1 MSKTREVRADQVKV
15 GDQVRGRGK
24 VARVAAAGRWTR
36 LWCGTR
42 TNYDYRGDTILE
54 VEIREGGFDP
64 EIAERADRLYAAPLF
79 RGD

>member
-15 GDQVRGRGK
+15 GDQVRGRGE
-24 VARVAAAGRWTR
+24 VSRVAAAGRWTR

-54 VEIREGGFDP
+54 VEIREGGFDGVP
-64 EIAERADRLYAAPLF
+64 RRAGH
-79 RGD
+79 GDSGVEVIPV